1 MIKLLFVF
9 LSWAPSDSDSLR
21 LETIDGKQY
30 IIHQVEAKE
39 TLYAIS
45 RRYNVPVT
53 VILASNPSS
62 DGGIS
67 VGKLLRVPY
76 SPKPKQQATAMAH
89 VVAQGETLYSIARQ
103 YSVSVDDLKKWNNL
117 IENEISL
124 GQTLAIGKKAAVIEA
139 PPKLIE
145 QQNVSSTHTVA
156 AKETLYSLARQ
167 YNVTVQQLKEW
178 NNLTSDEL
186 KLGSM
191 LYVVRPV
198 NTGTTTS
205 TVVNST
211 SGGTTTMQA
220 SIKINERVIGT
231 EEVKEQGMAQLMDGT
246 EGNRKYL
253 AQHKT
258 IKPGTILKV
267 RNLTNNQEVFVRIS
281 SVLSGAD
288 SDVIMRLSK
297 SAFDRLGGS
306 EAKMNIEVTSYK

>member
-9 LSWAPSDSDSLR
+9 LSWAPSDADSLR
-21 LETIDGKQY
+21 LETIDGKQF

-76 SPKPKQQATAMAH
+76 APKPKQSATAVTHA
-89 VVAQGETLYSIARQ
+89 VAQGETLYSIARQ
-103 YSVSVDDLKKWNNL
+103 YNVTVDELKKWNNL
-117 IENEISL
+117 TDNEISL
-124 GQTLAIGKKAAVIEA
+124 GQTLNIGKSAPVIET

-145 QQNVSSTHTVA
+145 QQSVSSTHTVA

-186 KLGSM
+186 KLGAS
-191 LYVVRPV
+191 LYVVQPKYANTNQPISVAAKPV
-198 NTGTTTS
+198 
-205 TVVNST
+205 
-211 SGGTTTMQA
+211 TTMQA
-220 SIKINERVIGT
+220 TLKVNERIIGT
-231 EEVKEQGMAQLMDGT
+231 EEVKEQGMAELMEGT

-267 RNLTNNQEVFVRIS
+267 KNLATNQEVFVRIS

-288 SDVIMRLSK
+288 ADVIMRLSK
-297 SAFDRLGGS
+297 SAYIQLGGV
-306 EAKMNIEVTSYK
+306 EGKLKIEVTSYK

>member
-9 LSWAPSDSDSLR
+9 LSWAPSDADSLR
-21 LETIDGKQY
+21 LETIDGKQF

-53 VILASNPSS
+53 VILANNPSS

-76 SPKPKQQATAMAH
+76 TPKPKQSGAAVTHA
-89 VVAQGETLYSIARQ
+89 VAQGETLYSIARQ
-103 YSVSVDDLKKWNNL
+103 YNVTVDELKKWNNL
-117 IENEISL
+117 TDNEISL
-124 GQTLAIGKKAAVIEA
+124 GQTLNIGKSAPVIET

-145 QQNVSSTHTVA
+145 QQSVSSTHTVA

-186 KLGSM
+186 KLGAS
-191 LYVVRPV
+191 LYVVQPKYANTNQPISVAAKPV
-198 NTGTTTS
+198 
-205 TVVNST
+205 
-211 SGGTTTMQA
+211 TTMQA
-220 SIKINERVIGT
+220 TLKVNERIIGT
-231 EEVKEQGMAQLMDGT
+231 EEVKEQGMAELMEGT

-258 IKPGTILKV
+258 IKLGTILKV
-267 RNLTNNQEVFVRIS
+267 KNLATNQEVFVRIS
-281 SVLSGAD
+281 SMLSGAD
-288 SDVIMRLSK
+288 ADVIMRLSK
-297 SAFDRLGGS
+297 SAYIQLGGV
-306 EAKMNIEVTSYK
+306 EGKLKIEVTSYK

>member
-9 LSWAPSDSDSLR
+9 LSWAPSDADSLR
-21 LETIDGKQY
+21 LETIDGKQF

-53 VILASNPSS
+53 VILANNPSS

-76 SPKPKQQATAMAH
+76 TPKPKQAATAVTHA
-89 VVAQGETLYSIARQ
+89 VAQGETLYSIARQ
-103 YSVSVDDLKKWNNL
+103 YNVTVDELKKWNNL
-117 IENEISL
+117 TDNEISL
-124 GQTLAIGKKAAVIEA
+124 GQTLNIGKSAPVIET

-145 QQNVSSTHTVA
+145 QQSVSSTHTVA

-186 KLGSM
+186 KLGAT
-191 LYVVRPV
+191 LYVVQPKYANTNQPISVASKPV
-198 NTGTTTS
+198 
-205 TVVNST
+205 
-211 SGGTTTMQA
+211 TTMQA
-220 SIKINERVIGT
+220 TLKVNERIIGT
-231 EEVKEQGMAQLMDGT
+231 EEVKEQGMAELMEGT

-267 RNLTNNQEVFVRIS
+267 KNLATNQEVFVRIS

-288 SDVIMRLSK
+288 ADVIMRLSK
-297 SAFDRLGGS
+297 SAFIQLGGV
-306 EAKMNIEVTSYK
+306 EGKLKIEVTSYK

>member
-9 LSWAPSDSDSLR
+9 LSWAPSDADSLR
-21 LETIDGKQY
+21 LETIDGKQF

-53 VILASNPSS
+53 VILANNPSS

-76 SPKPKQQATAMAH
+76 TPKPKQAATAVTHA
-89 VVAQGETLYSIARQ
+89 VAQGETLYSIARQ
-103 YSVSVDDLKKWNNL
+103 YNVTVDELKKWNNL
-117 IENEISL
+117 TDNEISL
-124 GQTLAIGKKAAVIEA
+124 GQTLNIGKSAPVIET

-145 QQNVSSTHTVA
+145 QQSVSSTHTVA

-186 KLGSM
+186 KLGAS
-191 LYVVRPV
+191 LYVVQPKYANTNQPISVAAKPV
-198 NTGTTTS
+198 
-205 TVVNST
+205 
-211 SGGTTTMQA
+211 TTMQA
-220 SIKINERVIGT
+220 TLKVNERIIGT
-231 EEVKEQGMAQLMDGT
+231 EEVKEQGMAELMEGT

-258 IKPGTILKV
+258 IKLGTILKV
-267 RNLTNNQEVFVRIS
+267 KNLATNQEVFVRIS
-281 SVLSGAD
+281 SMLSGAD
-288 SDVIMRLSK
+288 ADVIMRLSK
-297 SAFDRLGGS
+297 SAYIQLGGV
-306 EAKMNIEVTSYK
+306 EGKLKIEVTSYK

>member
-1 MIKLLFVF
+1 MVKLLFIF
-9 LSWAPSDSDSLR
+9 FSWAPMDSDSLR
-21 LETIDGKQY
+21 LETIDGKQF

-53 VILASNPSS
+53 VILANNPSS

-76 SPKPKQQATAMAH
+76 TPKSKPSSAGISH

-103 YSVSVDDLKKWNNL
+103 YNVSVDDLKKWNNL
-117 IENEISL
+117 SNNEISL
-124 GQTLAIGKKAAVIEA
+124 GQTLSIGKSAMVIES
-139 PPKLIE
+139 PPRLIE
-145 QQNVSSTHTVA
+145 QQSVSSTHTVA

-186 KLGSM
+186 KLGTS
-191 LYVVRPV
+191 LYVTQPKYSGTGQPASMTKPV
-198 NTGTTTS
+198 
-205 TVVNST
+205 V
-211 SGGTTTMQA
+211 TTMQA
-220 SIKINERVIGT
+220 SLPINERMIGT
-231 EEVKEQGMAQLMDGT
+231 EEVKEQGMAELMEGT

-267 RNLTNNQEVFVRIS
+267 KNLTTNQEVFVRIS
-281 SVLSGAD
+281 SVLSGSEAD
-288 SDVIMRLSK
+288 VVMRLSK
-297 SAFDRLGGS
+297 SAYVQLGGVDG
-306 EAKMNIEVTSYK
+306 KMKIEVTSYK

>member
-9 LSWAPSDSDSLR
+9 LSWAPADTDSLR

-53 VILASNPSS
+53 IILASNPSS

-76 SPKPKQQATAMAH
+76 TPKPTQPATAMAH

-124 GQTLAIGKKAAVIEA
+124 GQTLAIGKKTVVMEA
-139 PPKLIE
+139 PPKMIE
-145 QQNVSSTHTVA
+145 QQSVSSTHTVA

-178 NNLTSDEL
+178 NNLTGDEL

-191 LYVVRPV
+191 LFVVRPV
-198 NTGTTTS
+198 NTGMTTS
-205 TVVNST
+205 TASIAGN
-211 SGGTTTMQA
+211 TTTMQA

-231 EEVKEQGMAQLMDGT
+231 EEVKEQGMARVMEGT

-267 RNLTNNQEVFVRIS
+267 RNLATNQEVFVRIS
-281 SVLSGAD
+281 SVLSGTD
-288 SDVIMRLSK
+288 SDLIMRLSK
-297 SAFDRLGGS
+297 SAYNQLGGS

>member
-9 LSWAPSDSDSLR
+9 LSWAPSDSDSVR

-53 VILASNPSS
+53 VILANNPSS

-76 SPKPKQQATAMAH
+76 TPKSKQPSTDGQTH
-89 VVAQGETLYSIARQ
+89 VVAQGETLYSIARL
-103 YSVSVDDLKKWNNL
+103 YNVSVDDVKKWNNL
-117 IENEISL
+117 TENEISL
-124 GQTLAIGKKAAVIEA
+124 GQSLLIGKKAAVVETA
-139 PPKLIE
+139 PKLIT
-145 QQNVSSTHTVA
+145 QQSLSSTHTVA

-186 KLGSM
+186 KLGS
-191 LYVVRPV
+191 LIYVVQPV
-198 NTGTTTS
+198 NNRMQQPATTQSTGA
-205 TVVNST
+205 
-211 SGGTTTMQA
+211 TMAQA
-220 SIKINERVIGT
+220 SVKINERMIGT
-231 EEVKEQGMAQLMDGT
+231 EEVKEQGMAQLMEGT
-246 EGNRKYL
+246 DGNRKYL

-258 IKPGTILKV
+258 IKSGTILKV
-267 RNLTNNQEVFVRIS
+267 KNLATNQEVFVRIS
-281 SVLSGAD
+281 SVLSGSD

-297 SAFDRLGGS
+297 SAFMQLGGG
-306 EAKMNIEVTSYK
+306 EGKMKIEVTSYK

>member
-9 LSWAPSDSDSLR
+9 LSWAPSDADSLR
-21 LETIDGKQY
+21 LETIDGKQF

-53 VILASNPSS
+53 VILANNPSS

-76 SPKPKQQATAMAH
+76 APKPKQSATAVTHA
-89 VVAQGETLYSIARQ
+89 VAQGETLYSIARQ
-103 YSVSVDDLKKWNNL
+103 YNVTVDELKKWNNL
-117 IENEISL
+117 TDNEISL
-124 GQTLAIGKKAAVIEA
+124 GQTLSIGKSVPVIET

-145 QQNVSSTHTVA
+145 QQSVSSTHTVA

-186 KLGSM
+186 KLGAT
-191 LYVVRPV
+191 LYVVQPKYANTNQSISVASKPV
-198 NTGTTTS
+198 
-205 TVVNST
+205 
-211 SGGTTTMQA
+211 TTMQA
-220 SIKINERVIGT
+220 TLKVNERIIGT
-231 EEVKEQGMAQLMDGT
+231 EEVKEQGMAELMEGT

-267 RNLTNNQEVFVRIS
+267 KNLATNQEVFVRIS

-297 SAFDRLGGS
+297 SAYIQLGGV
-306 EAKMNIEVTSYK
+306 EGKLKIEVTSYK